1 MLHHTKILPS
11 VLRSKIKNK
20 LILFAGN
27 GKLKIYGL
35 LNCKSGK
42 RMKKQNRLFFVS
54 EVEAVQLGFRPCAHC
69 MNAKYKVWKNE
80 FI

>member
-1 MLHHTKILPS
+1 MLHHTNILPS

-20 LILFAGN
+20 QILFAGN
-27 GKLKIYGL
+27 SKLKIYGL

-54 EVEAVQLGFRPCAHC
+54 ESEAIQEGFRPCAHC
-69 MNAKYKVWKNE
+69 MNIKYKLWKNE
-80 FI
+80 LI